1 MELNEF
7 VKTFEEQLEDIE
19 PGTVT
24 PGTRFRELQEWDS
37 MTALVII
44 AMADREYGKLLTGDE
59 LKNAE
64 TVEELYNVI
73 SNK

>member
-7 VKTFEEQLEDIE
+7 IKTFEAQLEDIE

-24 PGTRFRELQEWDS
+24 GSTRFRELEEWDS

-44 AMADREYGKLLTGDE
+44 AMADREYGKLVTGDE

-64 TVEELYNVI
+64 TVEQLFNTI